1 MDNDVSKRAQ
11 ILKRVLKHIY
21 NDDYQDFGDRIVFGT
36 ESEYLKEGMDPADSA
51 YMEKVLDE
59 LHRFFGQKYSQERIS
74 LTPTANME
82 VLFQRLD
89 ALPRPEGS
97 KFAAPYIQMWR
108 EALGKAFAQRSPGV
122 LSDPQ
127 VMVLEQRYLA
137 EMLGKLDK
145 VIARANRLQ
154 KLDLER
160 IPRRN
165 VRTYFEEAHRCY
177 LYEFN
182 VACAVMCRAILES
195 ALKET
200 IDPRGELRPKERGE
214 SHILKMI
221 NKAKIYGRLSD
232 PLAEWA
238 AEVKDA
244 GDSAVHDVEA
254 FERDYPAGRLED
266 ILCKARKVVESLYG
280 PPVGQV

>member
-1 MDNDVSKRAQ
+1 MDNDVSKRVQ

-21 NDDYQDFGDRIVFGT
+21 DDDYQDFGDRIVFGA
-36 ESEYLKEGMDPADSA
+36 ESGMIKEGMSPADSV
-51 YMEKVLDE
+51 YMEKVRDE
-59 LHRFFGQKYSQERIS
+59 LYRFFGQRYSQERTS
-74 LTPTANME
+74 LTPTADIE

-89 ALPRPEGS
+89 AVPRPEGS
-97 KFAAPYIQMWR
+97 KFATSYIQMWR
-108 EALGKAFAQRSPGV
+108 ESLGRASIQRSASV

-127 VMVLEQRYLA
+127 VKVLEQRYAA
-137 EMLGKLDK
+137 EMLGKLEK
-145 VIARANRLQ
+145 VIARAYRLQ

-160 IPRRN
+160 IPRRD

-177 LYEFN
+177 LYGFN

-200 IDPRGELRPKERGE
+200 IDPQGDLRPKERGE

-232 PLAEWA
+232 PLPEWA

-244 GDSAVHDVEA
+244 GDSAVHGVEA

-280 PPVGQV
+280 PPVDQV